1 MCLQVRDELY
11 LDRKKFHYHDHR
23 NCDVENFKLA
33 CKFLANENIFVF
45 RMGSRVKKKISY
57 GSSKII
63 DYATNGMRTDFLD
76 IFLGSEC
83 LFWITTGS
91 GIDNMSKL
99 FRKPILYTNQVPI
112 GRITTFQKTALIIFK
127 HFFNKKTKEKL
138 NMDTLKKQNLCFFI
152 KKDELDAK
160 DVIAIENKAKEIETV
175 TKEMLLRVKDNFWET
190 WDETKSKQIKFWDKF
205 PYDNNLHGK
214 ITANIGKEFLIKN
227 NNFYN

>member
-1 MCLQVRDELY
+1 
-11 LDRKKFHYHDHR
+11 
-23 NCDVENFKLA
+23 
-33 CKFLANENIFVF
+33 
-45 RMGSRVKKKISY
+45 
-57 GSSKII
+57 
-63 DYATNGMRTDFLD
+63 
-76 IFLGSEC
+76 
-83 LFWITTGS
+83 
-91 GIDNMSKL
+91 
-99 FRKPILYTNQVPI
+99 
-112 GRITTFQKTALIIFK
+112 
-127 HFFNKKTKEKL
+127 
-138 NMDTLKKQNLCFFI
+138 MDTLKKQNLCFFI